1 MLFKPKVT
9 RKKKKEVSREAVN
22 YRLFLTMI
30 TLHRDYP

>member
-9 RKKKKEVSREAVN
+9 QEKKVSREAVN

>member
-9 RKKKKEVSREAVN
+9 QKKKKVSREAVN